1 MVPSDRTRGKEHK
14 LEHSKFYTN
23 IKINL
28 FSLRVKEHW
37 KKLPRETVEF
47 PSMEIFKAHLDSFL
61 FNFL

>member
-1 MVPSDRTRGKEHK
+1 VVPSDRTRGKGHK
-14 LEHSKFYTN
+14 LEHGKFYTN

-47 PSMEIFKAHLDSFL
+47 PSMEIFKTQLSAYLCDL
-61 FNFL
+61 L